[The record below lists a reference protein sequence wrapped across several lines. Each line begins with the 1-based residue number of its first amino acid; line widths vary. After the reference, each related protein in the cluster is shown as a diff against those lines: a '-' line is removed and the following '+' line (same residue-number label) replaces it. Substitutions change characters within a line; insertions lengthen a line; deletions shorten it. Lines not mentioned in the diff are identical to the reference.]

1 MQKGAIVLQAKILA
15 KITQIRT
22 EVTAARTASVV
33 ADVALLLTASLY
45 FCLLDT
51 PFVVSPS

>member
-1 MQKGAIVLQAKILA
+1 MQKGVIILQAKILA
-15 KITQIRT
+15 SITQIGT
-22 EVTAARTASVV
+22 EFTAARTTSVV
-33 ADVALLLTASLY
+33 VDVALLLTASLY